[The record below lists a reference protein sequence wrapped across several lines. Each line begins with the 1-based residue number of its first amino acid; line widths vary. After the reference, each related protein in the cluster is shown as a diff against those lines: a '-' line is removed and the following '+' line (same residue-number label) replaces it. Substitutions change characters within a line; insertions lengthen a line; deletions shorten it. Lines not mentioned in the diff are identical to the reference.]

1 MATMSAVAGFAPV
14 ASSPRAFHRRAGR
27 RPNLPHAAAASREPP
42 SSPPDGKST
51 TDPEKSNNV
60 VGRESS
66 AATLAVEEVRAWC
79 LRTDGGVLAT
89 EADVAALRAAVDRLR
104 DVTDDRTPH
113 LAGTRWRLAGCAQHT
128 LRSPATWLASPFFW
142 IAKEAQHESA
152 RLARVPDLFPPWRL
166 AAELSAG
173 GRSGEEW
180 IVAFGARQTGAPFPF
195 SLGEAILNGL
205 AVPFRSDAATVEFR
219 APGARESDEGARG
232 TGGTYAPR
240 RSLRMT
246 SRIEV
251 AFGVGRFRVAGDLVT
266 EARLL
271 HAVGR
276 RQDQSS
282 SGSIDDG
289 RGAAGGVDAET
300 DADATDAR
308 AGSMLD
314 REEEA
319 EAARRRRRGSR
330 RRPRLAVDVDV
341 GAFVNW
347 RTGGTPVKTL
357 ATSEASGGDV
367 DGDVDAGGDAVGRR
381 LDADAADF
389 ASWRVG
395 GVATTGA
402 RRAPPPASTSPEPRE
417 EIVGMETREEIE
429 TRRACLLT
437 TRFERTGTPLDGV
450 DVASGRIM
458 GALMSPSPRLRR
470 SFREGALPSVPYA
483 HVWCDG
489 ETMIAEAG
497 SCAETSTLLV
507 YARVPWQEGGCA
519 FRTGDV

>member
-104 DVTDDRTPH
+104 DVTDDRTPP
-113 LAGTRWRLAGCAQHT
+113 LAGTRWRLGGCAQHT

-180 IVAFGARQTGAPFPF
+180 IVAFSARETGAPFPF
-195 SLGEAILNGL
+195 SIGEAILNGL

-219 APGARESDEGARG
+219 APGAREESDEGARG

-251 AFGVGRFRVAGDLVT
+251 AFGAGRFRVAGDLVT

-276 RQDQSS
+276 RPGRWN

-300 DADATDAR
+300 DADATDAG

-319 EAARRRRRGSR
+319 RRRGGGGGAAHGGGGS
-330 RRPRLAVDVDV
+330 PSTSTSARL
-341 GAFVNW
+341 
-347 RTGGTPVKTL
+347 
-357 ATSEASGGDV
+357 S
-367 DGDVDAGGDAVGRR
+367 
-381 LDADAADF
+381 
-389 ASWRVG
+389 
-395 GVATTGA
+395 TGA
-402 RRAPPPASTSPEPRE
+402 RGA
-417 EIVGMETREEIE
+417 
-429 TRRACLLT
+429 RR
-437 TRFERTGTPLDGV
+437 
-450 DVASGRIM
+450 
-458 GALMSPSPRLRR
+458 
-470 SFREGALPSVPYA
+470 
-483 HVWCDG
+483 
-489 ETMIAEAG
+489 
-497 SCAETSTLLV
+497 
-507 YARVPWQEGGCA
+507 
-519 FRTGDV
+519 

>member
-27 RPNLPHAAAASREPP
+27 RPNLPHAAAAASREPP
-42 SSPPDGKST
+42 SSPPDGKSV

-79 LRTDGGVLAT
+79 IRTDGGVLAT

-104 DVTDDRTPH
+104 DVTDDRTPP

-180 IVAFGARQTGAPFPF
+180 IVAFGARETGAPFPF
-195 SLGEAILNGL
+195 SVGEAILNGL
-205 AVPFRSDAATVEFR
+205 AVPFRSDAATVEF
-219 APGARESDEGARG
+219 ASPGDEDARDG
-232 TGGTYAPR
+232 TRDTHAPR

-251 AFGVGRFRVAGDLVT
+251 SFGAGRLRVAGDLVT

-276 RQDQSS
+276 RQDRSS

-319 EAARRRRRGSR
+319 EKRRSR
-330 RRPRLAVDVDV
+330 WRPPLAVDVDV

-357 ATSEASGGDV
+357 ASGGDV
-367 DGDVDAGGDAVGRR
+367 DGDVDGGGDAVGRR

-507 YARVPWQEGGCA
+507 YARVPWQEGG
-519 FRTGDV
+519 RRLGRGGRVSVDG

>member
-27 RPNLPHAAAASREPP
+27 RPNLPHAAAAASREPP
-42 SSPPDGKST
+42 SSPPDGKSM

-79 LRTDGGVLAT
+79 IRTDGGVLAT
-89 EADVAALRAAVDRLR
+89 EADVASLRAAVDRLR
-104 DVTDDRTPH
+104 DVTDDRTPP
-113 LAGTRWRLAGCAQHT
+113 LAGTRWRLAGCAQNT

-152 RLARVPDLFPPWRL
+152 RLARIPDLFPPWRL
-166 AAELSAG
+166 AAKLSAG

-180 IVAFGARQTGAPFPF
+180 IVAFGARETGAPFPF
-195 SLGEAILNGL
+195 SVGEAILNGL
-205 AVPFRSDAATVEFR
+205 AVPFRSDAATVEF
-219 APGARESDEGARG
+219 ASPGGEGAREEGGDEDARDG
-232 TGGTYAPR
+232 TRGTYAPR

-251 AFGVGRFRVAGDLVT
+251 SFGAGRFRVAGDLVT

-276 RQDQSS
+276 RPNLPGRA
-282 SGSIDDG
+282 GSIDDG

-300 DADATDAR
+300 DANATDAG
-308 AGSMLD
+308 AGSMPD

-319 EAARRRRRGSR
+319 EEERRRRR
-330 RRPRLAVDVDV
+330 LDVDVDV
-341 GAFVNW
+341 GAFVHR
-347 RTGGTPVKTL
+347 RTGGAPVKTPG
-357 ATSEASGGDV
+357 TEASGDV
-367 DGDVDAGGDAVGRR
+367 DGDVDGGGDAVGRR

-395 GVATTGA
+395 GVATTGS
-402 RRAPPPASTSPEPRE
+402 RRAPPASPSPETPS
-417 EIVGMETREEIE
+417 IVGMETREEIDE
-429 TRRACLLT
+429 RRACLLT

-450 DVASGRIM
+450 DVASGRVM

-470 SFREGALPSVPYA
+470 SFREGARPSVPYA

-507 YARVPWQEGGCA
+507 YARVPWQEGGSA

>member
-27 RPNLPHAAAASREPP
+27 RPNLPHAAAAASREPP
-42 SSPPDGKST
+42 SSPPDGKSM

-89 EADVAALRAAVDRLR
+89 EADVASLRAAVDRLR
-104 DVTDDRTPH
+104 DVTDDRTPP
-113 LAGTRWRLAGCAQHT
+113 LAGTRWRLAGCAQNT

-152 RLARVPDLFPPWRL
+152 RLARIPDLFPPWRL
-166 AAELSAG
+166 AAKLSAG

-180 IVAFGARQTGAPFPF
+180 IVAFGARETGAPFPF
-195 SLGEAILNGL
+195 SVGEAILNGL
-205 AVPFRSDAATVEFR
+205 AVPFRSDAATVEF
-219 APGARESDEGARG
+219 ASPGGDGAREEGGDEDARDG
-232 TGGTYAPR
+232 TRGYAPR

-251 AFGVGRFRVAGDLVT
+251 SFGAGRFRVAGDFVT

-276 RQDQSS
+276 RPNLPGRA
-282 SGSIDDG
+282 GSIDDG

-300 DADATDAR
+300 DANATDAG

-319 EAARRRRRGSR
+319 EEG
-330 RRPRLAVDVDV
+330 RL
-341 GAFVNW
+341 
-347 RTGGTPVKTL
+347 
-357 ATSEASGGDV
+357 S
-367 DGDVDAGGDAVGRR
+367 
-381 LDADAADF
+381 
-389 ASWRVG
+389 
-395 GVATTGA
+395 TGA
-402 RRAPPPASTSPEPRE
+402 RGA
-417 EIVGMETREEIE
+417 
-429 TRRACLLT
+429 RR
-437 TRFERTGTPLDGV
+437 
-450 DVASGRIM
+450 
-458 GALMSPSPRLRR
+458 
-470 SFREGALPSVPYA
+470 
-483 HVWCDG
+483 
-489 ETMIAEAG
+489 
-497 SCAETSTLLV
+497 
-507 YARVPWQEGGCA
+507 
-519 FRTGDV
+519 

>member
-89 EADVAALRAAVDRLR
+89 EADVATLRAAVDRLR

-173 GRSGEEW
+173 GRSREEW
-180 IVAFGARQTGAPFPF
+180 IVAFGESETGAPFPF

-232 TGGTYAPR
+232 TRGTYAPR

-246 SRIEV
+246 SRSEV

-276 RQDQSS
+276 RQDRSN

-319 EAARRRRRGSR
+319 EKRRSR
-330 RRPRLAVDVDV
+330 WRPPLAVDVDV

-357 ATSEASGGDV
+357 ASGGDV
-367 DGDVDAGGDAVGRR
+367 DGDVDGGGDAVGRR

-395 GVATTGA
+395 GVA
-402 RRAPPPASTSPEPRE
+402 SPCPETPS
-417 EIVGMETREEIE
+417 IVGMETREEIDE
-429 TRRACLLT
+429 RRACLLT

-507 YARVPWQEGGCA
+507 YARVPWQEGGSA